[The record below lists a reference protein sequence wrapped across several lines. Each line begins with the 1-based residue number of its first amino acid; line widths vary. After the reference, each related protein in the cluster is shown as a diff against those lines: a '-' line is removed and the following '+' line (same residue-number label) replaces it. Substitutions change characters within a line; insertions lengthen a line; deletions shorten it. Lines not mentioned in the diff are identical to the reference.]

1 MIRRISSGP
10 VLLAISM
17 LLNTSYSID
26 ALAKQRG
33 AAATETQ
40 PRPVSHDAL
49 PSDGEIRQ
57 MLVDRIDVEHR
68 TVGIVVGLITPQGR
82 RIVAYGHLEKGDSRP
97 LDGNTIFEIG
107 SMSKVFTSL
116 LLSQMVQ
123 RGEMALNDPVA
134 KYLPATVKVPQRDGK
149 QITLVALATHTSGLE
164 RMPTNF
170 TPENEN
176 NPFVDYSAEQLYQF
190 LSGYTLT
197 RDPGSKY
204 EYSNLGAG
212 LLGFVVSRRAGKRY
226 EELVRKRICDPLEMN
241 STAITLT
248 PEMKRRLAVGH
259 QVVNLDSVDNWDFG
273 APLAPAGAIRSTTND
288 LFKFLAANLG
298 YTKTPL
304 AGAMKAM
311 LSVRLPTGVPNL
323 EIALGWHIY
332 TADGKEVIWHNGAT
346 GGYRSF
352 FGFDSKS
359 RIGVVALSNTRSPE
373 GVDDIGRHL
382 LDQKVPL
389 WVPPKEPEIVQ
400 VDPKTFDGYI
410 GTYQLAPRSSIA
422 VTRKGD
428 HLYVQKDGYA
438 SVVQTIGYGKVEIF
452 PESGKEYFVK
462 GAEARLT
469 FVADGQGRPNEL
481 VIREGASEVH
491 AKRVE

>member
-1 MIRRISSGP
+1 MIRRISGGL
-10 VLLAISM
+10 VLLAISA
-17 LLNTSYSID
+17 LLNTLHTID
-26 ALAKQRG
+26 ALAQQQS
-33 AAATETQ
+33 APATQSQ
-40 PRPVSHDAL
+40 PRSVAQAAL
-49 PSDGEIRQ
+49 PSDAEIRQ

-82 RIVAYGHLEKGDSRP
+82 RIVSYGHLEKGDSRP

-107 SMSKVFTSL
+107 SISKVFTSL

-134 KYLPATVKVPQRDGK
+134 KYLPETVNVPQKEGK
-149 QITLVALATHTSGLE
+149 QITLVDLATHTSGLE

-170 TPENEN
+170 TPQNEN
-176 NPFVDYSAEQLYQF
+176 NPFVDYSAQQLYQF
-190 LSGYTLT
+190 LSGYTLA
-197 RDPGSKY
+197 RDPGSQY

-212 LLGFVVSRRAGKRY
+212 LLGFVVSLRAGMSY
-226 EELVRKRICDPLEMN
+226 EDLVRKRICDPLRMN

-259 QVVNLDSVDNWDFG
+259 QVVSLQSVDNWDFA

-288 LFKFLAANLG
+288 LLKFLAANLG

-304 AGAMKAM
+304 AAAMKAM
-311 LSVRLPTGVPNL
+311 LSVRRPAGIPNL
-323 EIALGWHIY
+323 EVALAWHVY
-332 TADGKEVIWHNGAT
+332 TADGKEIIWHNGAT
-346 GGYRSF
+346 GGYRTF
-352 FGFDSKS
+352 FGFDPSS

-382 LDQKVPL
+382 LDEKVPL
-389 WVPPKEPEIVQ
+389 WVPPKEPDIVQ
-400 VDPKTFDGYI
+400 VDPKTFDGYV
-410 GTYQLAPRSSIA
+410 GTYQLSPTASIA

-428 HLYVQKDGYA
+428 HLYAQKIGYA
-438 SVVQTIGYGKVEIF
+438 SVIQETGYGKVEIS
-452 PESGKEYFVK
+452 PKSVKEYFVR
-462 GAEARLT
+462 GTAVRLT
-469 FVADGQGRPNEL
+469 FVTDGHGRADDL
-481 VIREGASEVH
+481 LIREGTSEVH